1 MEKQEIAKV
10 LLDRRSLNPV
20 VMQGELSAKLGSDGM
35 AEALR
40 LRWVQPDYD
49 TGHLQITNHQS
60 TVNELRK
67 LAQESAD
74 SGPGRIPATG
84 SHDAAVSHSNR
95 RLNEIAAPATGKPAP
110 SMTAEQPPAQ
120 ATSTPPAPPVP
131 GAPKDGQPSIGDNVM
146 VAEDGKT
153 YQGKVQS
160 LKPNGSY
167 VVSFGNEKPVRPR
180 DYKQDEVRLMQK
192 AAVETGAVK

>member
-1 MEKQEIAKV
+1 MEKQQIAKV

-20 VMQGELSAKLGSDGM
+20 VMQGELNAKLGSDGM

-74 SGPGRIPATG
+74 PGPGRLPATG

-95 RLNEIAAPATGKPAP
+95 RLNEIASPATGKPAP
-110 SMTAEQPPAQ
+110 SIAAEQPPAQ
-120 ATSTPPAPPVP
+120 PSSPTPPPPTAP
-131 GAPKDGQPSIGDNVM
+131 GAPKEGQATIGDNVM

-167 VVSFGNEKPVRPR
+167 VVSFGNEKPIRPR
-180 DYKQDEVRLMQK
+180 DYKQEEVRLVQK
-192 AAVETGAVK
+192 AATNNE